1 MESSVLGWFP
11 RLPDKK
17 GLQVTTAFMT
27 RKNGHTNGSGPQ
39 SHKEKVGEL
48 V

>member
-1 MESSVLGWFP
+1 MYLGGF
-11 RLPDKK
+11 LDYLIKK

-39 SHKEKVGEL
+39 SHEEKVGEL